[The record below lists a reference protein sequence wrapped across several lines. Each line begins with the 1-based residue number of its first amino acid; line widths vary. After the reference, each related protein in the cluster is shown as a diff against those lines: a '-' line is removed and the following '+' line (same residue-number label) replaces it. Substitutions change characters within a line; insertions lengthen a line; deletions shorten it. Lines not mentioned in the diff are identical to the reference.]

1 MLLAK
6 QSGLFPAQAF
16 RRSALCAGGAFA
28 QAIGFG
34 RYPTHPRFVLQEQ
47 EKIEDE
53 RRMAMVLAEKRIV
66 WQNDLIDMSHL
77 NRLLYFTGGARTTTI
92 EFLLDAEHI
101 FKKLL
106 DGRGAFKIDI
116 SATALEPEDCA
127 KRLAR
132 LPPPAPDARDDP
144 RPHVVHIAFCIVA
157 MP

>member
-6 QSGLFPAQAF
+6 QSGLFPAHAS
-16 RRSALCAGGAFA
+16 RRSELCAGGAFA

-53 RRMAMVLAEKRIV
+53 RRMAMALAEKRIV
-66 WQNDLIDMSHL
+66 WQNDLIDMSRL

-116 SATALEPEDCA
+116 SATALEPEECA
-127 KRLAR
+127 KRLGGGR
-132 LPPPAPDARDDP
+132 GPAPGGREGP
-144 RPHVVHIAFCIVA
+144 GPHLPSVA
-157 MP
+157 VG

>member
-16 RRSALCAGGAFA
+16 RRSALRAGGAFPR
-28 QAIGFG
+28 AIGFG
-34 RYPTHPRFVLQEQ
+34 RYPTHLRFVLQEQ

-53 RRMAMVLAEKRIV
+53 RRMAMALAEKRIV
-66 WQNDLIDMSHL
+66 WQNDLIDMSRL
-77 NRLLYFTGGARTTTI
+77 NRLLYFTGGVRTTTI

-106 DGRGAFKIDI
+106 DGRGAFKIDL
-116 SATALEPEDCA
+116 SATALEPEECA

-132 LPPPAPDARDDP
+132 LPSRARAAWKSRGTP
-144 RPHVVHIAFCIVA
+144 RHHMAF
-157 MP
+157 

>member
-66 WQNDLIDMSHL
+66 WQNDLIDMSRL

-106 DGRGAFKIDI
+106 DGRGAFKIDL
-116 SATALEPEDCA
+116 SATALQPEECA
-127 KRLAR
+127 KRLAPR
-132 LPPPAPDARDDP
+132 GRRAPEGREERGPPALSLGVGQP
-144 RPHVVHIAFCIVA
+144 
-157 MP
+157 